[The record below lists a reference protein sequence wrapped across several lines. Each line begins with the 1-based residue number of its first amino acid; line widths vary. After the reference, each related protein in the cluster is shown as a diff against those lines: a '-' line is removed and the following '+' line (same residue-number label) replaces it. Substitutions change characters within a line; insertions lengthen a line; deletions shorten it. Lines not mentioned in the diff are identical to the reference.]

1 MANFNS
7 IEEILEDIRQGKMV
21 IIVDDEDRENEGDL
35 LMAASKVTPEDVN
48 FMATYGRGLICLT
61 LTQQR
66 CKQLQIPL
74 MVDTNNAEYGTNFTV
89 SIEAAEGVTTG
100 ISAGDRAVTIRAAVA
115 ENAKPTDIVQ
125 PGHIFPLE
133 AQPGGVLTRAGHTEA
148 GCDLSRMAG
157 LEASAV
163 IVEIL
168 NEDGT
173 MARRPDLEAFAEK
186 FDLKIG
192 TIADLIEYRLKNEH
206 SVEKV
211 SECNLPT
218 EAGDFRLQ
226 AYHDGISGQVHLAMI
241 KGKIDPEQPVL
252 VRVHME
258 NSFCDMLGAKMDDCG
273 WPLNDVM
280 QRMHQEGSGVIVIL
294 RSNETSSEL
303 THRMDH
309 YQKLQQGKVSSHPAK
324 AKDLRTYGLGAQIL
338 KSIGVKQMKVMSAPK
353 KIHGLSGFGLEVVE
367 YYNAQD

>member
-35 LMAASKVTPEDVN
+35 LMAASKVTAEDVN
-48 FMATYGRGLICLT
+48 FMATHGRGLICLT
-61 LTQQR
+61 LTRQR
-66 CKQLQIPL
+66 CKQIQLPL
-74 MVDTNNAEYGTNFTV
+74 MVDSNNAEYGTNFTV

-100 ISAGDRAVTIRAAVA
+100 ISAGDRAVTIQAAVA
-115 ENAKPTDIVQ
+115 EDAKPMDIVQ
-125 PGHIFPLE
+125 PGHIFPLM
-133 AQPGGVLTRAGHTEA
+133 AQAGGVLTRAGHTEA
-148 GCDLSRMAG
+148 GCDLSRIAG
-157 LEASAV
+157 LEPAAV

-173 MARRPDLEAFAEK
+173 MARRSDLEAFAEK

-211 SECNLPT
+211 SDCNLPT
-218 EAGDFRLQ
+218 TAGDFRLE
-226 AYHDGISGQVHLAMI
+226 AYQDGITGQVHLAMI
-241 KGKIDPEQPVL
+241 KGEIDPDEAVL

-258 NSFCDMLGAKMDDCG
+258 NSFCDMLDAQMDDCG

-280 QRMHQEGSGVIVIL
+280 QRIDKEGKGVIVIL
-294 RSNETSSEL
+294 RSHETSNEL
-303 THRMDH
+303 INRIDH
-309 YQKLQQGKVSSHPAK
+309 YQKLQKGELSSHPGQT
-324 AKDLRTYGLGAQIL
+324 KDLRTYGLGAQIL
-338 KSIGVKQMKVMSAPK
+338 KSVGVKRMKVMSAPK
-353 KIHGLSGFGLEVVE
+353 KIHGLSGFGLEVSE
-367 YYNAQD
+367 YYTGA

>member
-7 IEEILEDIRQGKMV
+7 IEEILDDLREGKMV

-35 LMAASKVTPEDVN
+35 LMAATKVTPEDVN
-48 FMATYGRGLICLT
+48 FMATNGRGLICLT

-74 MVDTNNAEYGTNFTV
+74 MVDSNQAEYGTNFTV
-89 SIEAAEGVTTG
+89 SIEASEGVTTG
-100 ISAGDRAVTIRAAVA
+100 ISAGDRAVTIQAAVA
-115 ENAKPTDIVQ
+115 ANAQPSDIVQ

-148 GCDLSRMAG
+148 GCDLSRLAG
-157 LEASAV
+157 LEPSAV

-168 NEDGT
+168 NEDGS
-173 MARRPDLEAFAEK
+173 MARRDDLEIFAEK
-186 FDLKIG
+186 FDLKIA
-192 TIADLIEYRLKNEH
+192 TIADLIEYCLKNEH

-218 EAGDFRLQ
+218 AAGVFRLE
-226 AYHDGISGQVHLAMI
+226 AYHDAISGQVHLAMI
-241 KGKIDPEQPVL
+241 KGKIDPEQAVL
-252 VRVHME
+252 IRVHME
-258 NSFCDMLGAKMDDCG
+258 NSLCDMLGAQMDDCG

-280 QRMHQEGSGVIVIL
+280 QKMEKEGTGVIVIL
-294 RSNETSSEL
+294 RSHESSSELVNRIDHYKKLQVGETSS
-303 THRMDH
+303 HM
-309 YQKLQQGKVSSHPAK
+309 GKT
-324 AKDLRTYGLGAQIL
+324 KDLRTYGLGAQIL

-367 YYNAQD
+367 YYTGA